1 MAQLYILQDATLRNY
16 LEAFRGQFSAPQ
28 WKYYVTVW
36 IGLLHYNGSKTLSG
50 TLREAAIWVTM
61 SRLRRFLIVP
71 EWSVAGLERVR
82 YQQFARQVTLIVARV
97 HQHQKVKRKRL

>member
-16 LEAFRGQFSAPQ
+16 LEAFRCQFRAPQ

-36 IGLLHYNGSKTLSG
+36 IGLLHYDGSKTLSG
-50 TLREAAIWVTM
+50 TMREAAVWVTM

-71 EWSVAGLERVR
+71 AWSV
-82 YQQFARQVTLIVARV
+82 QQFARQVTLIVARV